1 MAKQIL
7 FDEEARQ
14 SLKRGVDTMADAV
27 KVTLGP
33 RGRNVL
39 LEKSFGAPEITNDG
53 VTIAKE
59 IELEEAYE
67 NIGAQLL
74 KDVATKTN
82 DDAGD
87 GTTTATLLAQS
98 IIHEGIKNVTAGA
111 DPMQLKRGIDKAV
124 KAVVDELKKH
134 SREVKSREDVRQVA
148 TVSSN
153 NDEEIGELIAEA
165 MDEVGQDGVITVEEA
180 KGAETTLDVVE
191 GMQFDRG
198 YLSPYFVTDADN
210 METVL
215 EDAYLLINDG
225 KFSSANDLIP
235 ILQKVSQMGRPLLVI
250 GEDVEGEALATLV
263 VNKIRGTLN
272 CAAVKAPGFGDRRKA
287 MLGDIG
293 VLTGGQVIS
302 EELGIRL
309 ENVVVG
315 MLGQADRVVIDKD
328 TTTIIGGEGKEEA
341 VDRRVQQ
348 IRRQIEETT
357 SDYDREKLEERLARL
372 SSGVAVIKAGAPTE
386 TELKERKA
394 RVEDALSSTRSAV
407 EEGIL
412 AGGGVALLRAASAL
426 DSLELDGDQATGAD
440 IIRKCLE
447 FPMRHIVEN
456 AGLDGSVVVNEVK
469 DMEYNFGLNAITEKY
484 EDMIE
489 SGIVDPTKVVRSAL
503 QNASSIAGLL
513 MTTETLVSEIPEE
526 EPEMPAGPP
535 PGGPGGMPGGP
546 GGMPPGGGMPG
557 GPGGMPPGGS
567 GGMPPM

>member
-7 FDEEARQ
+7 FDEEARNA
-14 SLKRGVDTMADAV
+14 LKKGVDTMADAV

-59 IELEEAYE
+59 IELEEPYE
-67 NIGAQLL
+67 NVGAQML

-82 DDAGD
+82 EDAGD

-98 IIHEGIKNVTAGA
+98 IIHEGIKNVAAGA
-111 DPMQLKRGIDKAV
+111 DPIQLKRGIDTAV
-124 KAVVDELKKH
+124 KAVVDEIKKH
-134 SREVKSREDVRQVA
+134 SQEIRTREDVHQVA

-153 NDEEIGELIAEA
+153 NDTEIGELIAEA
-165 MDEVGQDGVITVEEA
+165 MDKVGQDGVITVEEA
-180 KGAETTLDVVE
+180 RGAETTLDVVE

-198 YLSPYFVTDADN
+198 YLSPYFVTDGDS
-210 METVL
+210 MEAVL
-215 EDAYLLINDG
+215 ENAYVLINEE
-225 KFSSANDLIP
+225 KLSSVKELVP
-235 ILQKVSQMGRPLLVI
+235 ILQKVSQMGRPFLI
-250 GEDVEGEALATLV
+250 IAEDVEGEALAGLV
-263 VNKIRGTLN
+263 VNKIRGTLK

-302 EELGIRL
+302 EELGLKL

-315 MLGQADRVVIDKD
+315 MLGQAERIVINKD
-328 TTTIIGGEGKEEA
+328 NTTIIGGAGKEKE
-341 VDRRVQQ
+341 VEKRVQQ

-357 SDYDREKLEERLARL
+357 SDYDSEKLEERMARL
-372 SSGVAVIKAGAPTE
+372 SSGVAIIKAGAPTE
-386 TELKERKA
+386 VELKERKA
-394 RVEDALSSTRSAV
+394 RVEDALSSTRAAV
-407 EEGIL
+407 EEGVL
-412 AGGGVALLRAASAL
+412 AGGGVALLRAVSAL
-426 DSLELDGDQATGAD
+426 DSLELNGDGATGAN
-440 IIRKCLE
+440 IIRKSLE

-456 AGLDGSVVVNEVK
+456 AGLEGSVVVNKVK

-489 SGIVDPTKVVRSAL
+489 SGIVDPAKVVRSAL

-513 MTTETLVSEIPEE
+513 MTTESLVSEIPEE
-526 EPEMPAGPP
+526 EPSTPAGPP
-535 PGGPGGMPGGP
+535 GGPAPGGPGGMPGG
-546 GGMPPGGGMPG
+546 MPGGGMPG
-557 GPGGMPPGGS
+557 GMPA
-567 GGMPPM
+567 M